1 MIEKVFEIVK
11 ATEGSEEVVTF
22 LDSFVKAK
30 NEAEKTVREQKVQID
45 QIGDLNIADLK
56 AVSKFVDDNG
66 GIKGVQEALASLG
79 GYKDNADKM
88 AAKEKEWEAT
98 KSEMQGK
105 YEASQKELETSTL
118 HSEVLPKLVM
128 AFGPAANDIWEL
140 AHKKGQIK
148 RGETGILTEING
160 KTESFDKEGFETFK
174 DIYKYALQA
183 PSGGGKTGGIGGNDN
198 GVGDKPKG
206 LLQELESTFKA

>member
-88 AAKEKEWEAT
+88 AAKEKEWNTIQEQSKAENE
-98 KSEMQGK
+98 KL
-105 YEASQKELETSTL
+105 QKELETSNL
-118 HSEVLPKLVM
+118 KNDVLPKLTS
-128 AFGPAANDIWEL
+128 AFDTAAGDILEL
-140 AHKKGQIK
+140 ALAKGQIV
-148 RGETGILTEING
+148 RGETGILVKIGDKIEP
-160 KTESFDKEGFETFK
+160 FDKEGFETFK
-174 DIYKYALQA
+174 NAYKYALHA
-183 PSGGGKTGGIGGNDN
+183 PSGGGKTGGIGGNDD

-206 LLQELESTFKA
+206 LLQELESNFKA